1 MFVNHCWAVNWDS
14 TPCFPKSEQAGSLKK
29 TEYTVWRGTTCWSCH
44 RRKLLYSIHLMTSV
58 VSLISEE
65 FVAIF
70 FTALSIMSWKCLVS
84 LCLSSSLKYL
94 FFSRE
99 EKSLDAWSHS
109 DAEELDGISLEE
121 HPEVMKKQI
130 YTFKNISI
138 NQVLQKRKLL
148 LQKFSLAFISNVQVS
163 KAHLHLVFATIFFS
177 SIFPYHP
184 KCQVLFHFPF
194 AYKQAVNP
202 KEALKLQRN
211 RNSV

>member
-1 MFVNHCWAVNWDS
+1 MLSFLMFII
-14 TPCFPKSEQAGSLKK
+14 F
-29 TEYTVWRGTTCWSCH
+29 TE
-44 RRKLLYSIHLMTSV
+44 
-58 VSLISEE
+58 IS
-65 FVAIF
+65 
-70 FTALSIMSWKCLVS
+70 
-84 LCLSSSLKYL
+84 

-99 EKSLDAWSHS
+99 EKSLDAWSYS

-121 HPEVMKKQI
+121 RITEVMKKQI

-163 KAHLHLVFATIFFS
+163 KARLHLVFATIFFS